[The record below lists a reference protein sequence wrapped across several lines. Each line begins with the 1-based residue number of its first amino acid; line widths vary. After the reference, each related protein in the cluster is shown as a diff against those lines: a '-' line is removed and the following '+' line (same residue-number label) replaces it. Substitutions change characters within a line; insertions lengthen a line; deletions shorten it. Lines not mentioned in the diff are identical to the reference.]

1 MSTPKKLLTLVFLR
15 EGEKV
20 LLGMKKRG
28 FGEGKWNGFGGKV
41 EAGETII
48 EAAAREV
55 KEECGYIVQ
64 THDLDETGVID
75 FEFQGDPILWEV
87 HVFQTRKFS
96 GNMTESEEMRPQW
109 WPENE
114 VPFQQ
119 MWLDDEIWYP
129 HMLKSKKFKGY
140 FLFQGQEKILDHKLE
155 LL

>member
-1 MSTPKKLLTLVFLR
+1 MLHFNVHLIFFV
-15 EGEKV
+15 
-20 LLGMKKRG
+20 
-28 FGEGKWNGFGGKV
+28 
-41 EAGETII
+41 
-48 EAAAREV
+48 
-55 KEECGYIVQ
+55 
-64 THDLDETGVID
+64 DETGVID

-114 VPFQQ
+114 VPFKQ

-155 LL
+155 LLYFFPFFSLALIYFFQL